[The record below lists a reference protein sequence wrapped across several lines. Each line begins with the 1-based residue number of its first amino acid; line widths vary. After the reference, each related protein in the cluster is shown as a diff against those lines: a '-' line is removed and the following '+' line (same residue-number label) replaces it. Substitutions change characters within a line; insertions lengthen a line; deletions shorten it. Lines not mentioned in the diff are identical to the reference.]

1 MKLKK
6 LSFASVTFI
15 IALCLSYVIPTN
27 SFQNES
33 IVYADKI
40 NQKLVNFE
48 IKPYPGTTIEPPFI
62 QTVLDSII
70 QKTANY
76 YEENGQR
83 FVEISFPMNEY
94 DMYISNLRIITQNGN
109 ASIDII
115 QGANYY
121 IAKFPFT
128 TNGIIDIY
136 VESKFANF
144 GPYKLRL
151 DFNSK
156 QIAATN
162 VAVTNN
168 YGKADVVSFK
178 NIKKGETYKI
188 YADQNKNTFLGEYKA
203 TGETGSITL
212 KRPLNPNGGVL
223 YITVTEENKFESAVT
238 QIKYGKEQ
246 QAKAFAAKN
255 VTITNNKGAKD
266 KFVLKGLTKGY
277 TYTIYSDKALKKKF
291 YSFTADGTT
300 KTFTKQLPTAKSGIL
315 YIVVTKSGLKPSS
328 VTQVKYNGEPTPALA
343 AKNVKITNKKKGI
356 DTIKLTGLKKGTT
369 YVIYSDAKKTKKHKT
384 IKATKSTH
392 SVQVHLNT
400 KGGKVY
406 ITAQASGYS
415 VSSTTTVSYKKAK

>member
-1 MKLKK
+1 ME
-6 LSFASVTFI
+6 FASLPIDMNSVT
-15 IALCLSYVIPTN
+15 
-27 SFQNES
+27 
-33 IVYADKI
+33 
-40 NQKLVNFE
+40 
-48 IKPYPGTTIEPPFI
+48 
-62 QTVLDSII
+62 
-70 QKTANY
+70 
-76 YEENGQR
+76 
-83 FVEISFPMNEY
+83 
-94 DMYISNLRIITQNGN
+94 
-109 ASIDII
+109 
-115 QGANYY
+115 
-121 IAKFPFT
+121 
-128 TNGIIDIY
+128 
-136 VESKFANF
+136 
-144 GPYKLRL
+144 
-151 DFNSK
+151 
-156 QIAATN
+156 
-162 VAVTNN
+162 VTNN
-168 YGKADVVSFK
+168 YGKADVITIK
-178 NIKKGETYKI
+178 NATVGAIYKI
-188 YADQNKNTFLGEYKA
+188 YDSNKKFLKQFTAKNKTENFSISQLGGKAGAIYISIQDSGFKESTLTKVTFGA
-203 TGETGSITL
+203 
-212 KRPLNPNGGVL
+212 
-223 YITVTEENKFESAVT
+223 
-238 QIKYGKEQ
+238 EQ

-369 YVIYSDAKKTKKHKT
+369 YVIYSDAKKTKKLKT